1 MIESNKLSER
11 MSLLNESQTL
21 WMTRKSRE
29 LKAQGYDVVNL
40 SIGEP
45 DFDTPDFIKQAAID
59 AIHNNITHYP
69 PVNGFP
75 ELREA
80 ISRKFLRDN
89 NIHFHPNQILVS
101 TGAKQSLINAIL
113 ALCDKNDEV
122 LLPAPYWVSYIE
134 MVKMAEAKPVIIPTT
149 IETDFKVTPEQLEK
163 YITSRTKLIIFS
175 SPCNPSGSFYTK
187 EELEA
192 WAEVL
197 KKYPNVLVI
206 SDEIYEHINFES
218 NHFSLASLDEMYERT
233 ITVNGVS
240 KSFAMTG
247 WRIGYLGAPQWIT
260 DAANKIQGQFTS
272 GACSISQMA
281 ALAAVDADPGPVVKP
296 MVKEFKKRRDFL
308 IEKLSAIEGLKV
320 NRPPGAF
327 YIFPDVSRFLGNRF
341 KTSNELVMYILEKF
355 HVALVSGDAFGN
367 PDCVRISYA
376 TSMENLKKAIDRL
389 TKAFEELS

>member
-1 MIESNKLSER
+1 
-11 MSLLNESQTL
+11 
-21 WMTRKSRE
+21 
-29 LKAQGYDVVNL
+29 
-40 SIGEP
+40 
-45 DFDTPDFIKQAAID
+45 
-59 AIHNNITHYP
+59 
-69 PVNGFP
+69 
-75 ELREA
+75 
-80 ISRKFLRDN
+80 
-89 NIHFHPNQILVS
+89 
-101 TGAKQSLINAIL
+101 
-113 ALCDKNDEV
+113 
-122 LLPAPYWVSYIE
+122 
-134 MVKMAEAKPVIIPTT
+134 
-149 IETDFKVTPEQLEK
+149 
-163 YITSRTKLIIFS
+163 
-175 SPCNPSGSFYTK
+175 
-187 EELEA
+187 
-192 WAEVL
+192 
-197 KKYPNVLVI
+197 
-206 SDEIYEHINFES
+206 
-218 NHFSLASLDEMYERT
+218 MYERT

-296 MVKEFKKRRDFL
+296 MVEEFKKRRDFL